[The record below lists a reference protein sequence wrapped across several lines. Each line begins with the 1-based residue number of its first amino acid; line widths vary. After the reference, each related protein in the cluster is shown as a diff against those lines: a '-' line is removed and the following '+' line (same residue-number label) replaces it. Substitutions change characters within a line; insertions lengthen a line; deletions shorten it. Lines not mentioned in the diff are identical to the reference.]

1 MEVQN
6 VKYKNFIMVRLKS
19 NSQKIEKKKS
29 AGNETF
35 AISLEFRVVVASIP
49 QTVDL
54 CPWRSF

>member
-19 NSQKIEKKKS
+19 NSQKNSKKKIF
-29 AGNETF
+29 ARNQTF

-49 QTVDL
+49 KTVDL
-54 CPWRSF
+54 RPW